1 MFFQGIPAVPLY
13 LIFFSAFR
21 VLTSLFAWGK
31 YITSSLGSGAGR
43 WWWWG
48 VSVFHLLQG
57 LKCHVICWVLQDSAG
72 GLFVLWCSQVITGHQ
87 HCCHSYLLIND
98 VIEICTK
105 RYALCVTALLVLLPI
120 KGVPRPGQN
129 PTKPTLLLSFLPAVR
144 SGCFAHSLNF
154 IEEWISVPLTQ
165 NRMSTSDLFLFRLTG
180 LCLAPRTRLFPFLET
195 VFLCSHQYIL
205 VDTL

>member
-105 RYALCVTALLVLLPI
+105 RYAFVCNCSLGSAAYKGGSPARAKPNKTHTAVI
-120 KGVPRPGQN
+120 F
-129 PTKPTLLLSFLPAVR
+129 SSCCAVR
-144 SGCFAHSLNF
+144 L
-154 IEEWISVPLTQ
+154 
-165 NRMSTSDLFLFRLTG
+165 
-180 LCLAPRTRLFPFLET
+180 
-195 VFLCSHQYIL
+195 LCSFSELH
-205 VDTL
+205 